1 MMTIRQRDQYHGA
14 VDAGNARRLPTA
26 GADPGSRAP
35 APGSLY
41 LVQALVNT
49 AAVEFGRDLL
59 DSQQRA
65 AEWLA
70 TAGLLPVNVDL
81 TEPERAALV
90 ELREAI
96 RGVLAAHTEHDDD
109 PAAADRL
116 TMALARCRL
125 AVTVDSAGDGR
136 LVSAD
141 HDPFA
146 RALGGIAIAIADAAA
161 KGAWPRLKACPGDLC
176 GWAFYDRSSSARS
189 RWCSMQ
195 LCGARSKM
203 RAYRSRGKRG
213 LAHQS
218 ETQPPAP

>member
-1 MMTIRQRDQYHGA
+1 M
-14 VDAGNARRLPTA
+14 DAGNARRLPTA

-35 APGSLY
+35 APGSLH

-49 AAVEFGRDLL
+49 VSVELGRDLL
-59 DSQQRA
+59 DSQHRA

-70 TAGLLPVNVDL
+70 TAGLLPVSVDL
-81 TEPERAALV
+81 TEPELAALV

-96 RGVLAAHTEHDDD
+96 RGVLAAHTDHHDD
-109 PAAADRL
+109 PAAAARL

-125 AVTVDSAGDGR
+125 AVTVDAAGDGR

-146 RALGGIAIAIADAAA
+146 RALGGVAIAIADAAA
-161 KGAWPRLKACPGDLC
+161 RGIWPQLKACPGDLC
-176 GWAFYDRSSSARS
+176 GWAFFDRSSTGRS

-203 RAYRSRGKRG
+203 RVYRSRGKLG
-213 LAHQS
+213 LAHQREAQS
-218 ETQPPAP
+218 